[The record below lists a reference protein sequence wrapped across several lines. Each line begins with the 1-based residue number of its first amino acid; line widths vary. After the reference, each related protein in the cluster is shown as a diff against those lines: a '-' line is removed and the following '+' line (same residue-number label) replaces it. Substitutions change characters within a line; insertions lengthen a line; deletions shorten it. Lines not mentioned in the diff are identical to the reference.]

1 MHPGRR
7 SILVRWIAYVV
18 VLVATA
24 SWLYANQRIDV
35 PRPSGIEERL
45 APKQVDLPPEEV
57 TATIRE
63 AIGALTQKIP
73 NYGAV
78 EKVDPSLVVID
89 PEALDEGKQQFAALS
104 LSALF
109 LGPPAKY
116 AILNGV
122 VYREGAA
129 LPDGRVL
136 QAIDADGVTL
146 ARGEETER
154 VSWLPPYRVELK
166 KAAVQA
172 GERPSG
178 EAEAGAAP
186 ETQAEQAPAANLENL
201 PPDLTPDQA
210 LQILQQ
216 VGQKQ

>member
-18 VLVATA
+18 VIVATA

-35 PRPSGIEERL
+35 PRPSGVEERL
-45 APKQVDLPPEEV
+45 APKQVALPPEEV

-78 EKVDPSLVVID
+78 EQVDPSLVVID
-89 PEALDEGKQQFAALS
+89 PEALDESKQRYVALS

-122 VYREGAA
+122 IYREGAA

-136 QAIDADGVTL
+136 QGIDADGVTL
-146 ARGEETER
+146 AKGEETER
-154 VSWLPPYRVELK
+154 VSWLSPYRVELK
-166 KAAVQA
+166 KATAQP
-172 GERPSG
+172 GERRSDAT
-178 EAEAGAAP
+178 EAAP
-186 ETQAEQAPAANLENL
+186 AAQTEQAPAANLDNL
-201 PPDLTPDQA
+201 PSDLTPDQA

>member
-18 VLVATA
+18 VIVATA
-24 SWLYANQRIDV
+24 SWLYSNQRIDV
-35 PRPSGIEERL
+35 PRSSGIEERL
-45 APKQVDLPPEEV
+45 APKQVSLPPEEV

-63 AIGALTQKIP
+63 AIGALTQTIP

-89 PEALDEGKQQFAALS
+89 PEALDEGRQQLAALS

-136 QAIDADGVTL
+136 QAIDSDGVTL
-146 ARGEETER
+146 TRGEETER

-166 KAAVQA
+166 RVTAQA
-172 GERPSG
+172 GERRSG

-186 ETQAEQAPAANLENL
+186 GAQAGQAPAANLENL